1 INILKGYYILWWPS
15 FQLLGWP
22 TFRLAYTT
30 LNLVK
35 KLRQEDR
42 NKNTFISM
50 LSHELRSPLATI
62 MMSLNLLDK
71 ALMGVMLC

>member
-1 INILKGYYILWWPS
+1 
-15 FQLLGWP
+15 
-22 TFRLAYTT
+22 LARQAADLIEHKMNEEDLRKSKKTA

>member
-1 INILKGYYILWWPS
+1 MNEEDLRKS
-15 FQLLGWP
+15 KK
-22 TFRLAYTT
+22 TA